1 MYSCGLIML
10 EGLFSLLFYC
20 ESGINQYA
28 GQKTSIDVFGTSL
41 LSRRLGWLRYIGL
54 FQKQTSRGQGGGGGG
69 GNTFLKTPLE
79 FLDFLLYPW
88 KFQTN

>member
-1 MYSCGLIML
+1 ML

-41 LSRRLGWLRYIGL
+41 LSRRLG
-54 FQKQTSRGQGGGGGG
+54 
-69 GNTFLKTPLE
+69 
-79 FLDFLLYPW
+79 
-88 KFQTN
+88 

>member
-1 MYSCGLIML
+1 ML

-54 FQKQTSRGQGGGGGG
+54 FQKQRNRGQGGGGGGG
-69 GNTFLKTPLE
+69 GNTFLKNPLE

>member
-28 GQKTSIDVFGTSL
+28 GQKTSIDVLG
-41 LSRRLGWLRYIGL
+41 RVCYHLGWVDLDTLGYSKN
-54 FQKQTSRGQGGGGGG
+54 KQTEGGGERGVEE
-69 GNTFLKTPLE
+69 TLF
-79 FLDFLLYPW
+79 
-88 KFQTN
+88 